1 MTKGE
6 TVTDTGDVDVDLV
19 LVTGVV
25 TDVTPV
31 LVTDVVDDST
41 AVVLFD
47 VVVLVGMKLQAGDI
61 NIKIKRKTAIASS
74 LFFII

>member
-25 TDVTPV
+25 TDVTTV
-31 LVTDVVDDST
+31 LVADVVDDSIP
-41 AVVLFD
+41 VVLFD
-47 VVVLVGMKLQAGDI
+47 EVVLPGM
-61 NIKIKRKTAIASS
+61 
-74 LFFII
+74 